1 VTDLSAQ
8 PSRLFSDGDRD
19 DPMTQPTMGVQ
30 VGGLCKSYGDHP
42 ILTGVEL
49 EVPEGS
55 VTAILGPSGSGKT
68 TLLRLLAGFTRPDRG
83 TINVGGRMVDGPG
96 RHVNPAAR
104 GVGYVPQEG
113 SLFPHLDVE
122 ANIGFGVPRRRRRR
136 RVAELLDTVGLAGLA
151 NRYPHQLSGG
161 QQQRVALARALA
173 PNPAVVLLDEP
184 FSSLDAALRASVRH
198 DVSRILADA
207 GTTTVIVTHDQDE
220 ALSLADQVAVLR
232 DGRIAQAAHPDEV
245 YGQPLDADLARFV
258 GEANVIDGVVRNGR
272 VDTAFGPLSLD
283 PVAAS
288 LAENAQVAVL
298 LRPEQIRVISSSSQ
312 NEAVTG
318 TVTHRDYHGHDAL
331 ITIASTCGQLSG
343 ALTVRCIGSAGLA
356 PGATVSL
363 QAVGPVVAWPAKSGG
378 L

>member
-1 VTDLSAQ
+1 
-8 PSRLFSDGDRD
+8 
-19 DPMTQPTMGVQ
+19 MGVH
-30 VGGLCKSYGDHP
+30 VAGLHKSYGDHP

-49 EVPEGS
+49 DVPEGS

-83 TINVGGRMVDGPG
+83 SINVGGQLVDGPG

-113 SLFPHLDVE
+113 SLFPHLVVK
-122 ANIGFGVPRRRRRR
+122 ANIGFGVPRRRRQR
-136 RVAELLDTVGLAGLA
+136 RVAEMLDTIGLTGLAD
-151 NRYPHQLSGG
+151 RYPHQLSGG

-173 PNPAVVLLDEP
+173 PNPAVILLDEP
-184 FSSLDAALRASVRH
+184 FSSLDAALRASVRQ

-232 DGRIAQAAHPDEV
+232 DGRIVQAAHPDEI
-245 YGQPLDADLARFV
+245 YGQPLDADLARFI
-258 GEANVIDGVVRNGR
+258 GEANVIDGVIRNGR

-283 PVAAS
+283 PAADS
-288 LAENAQVAVL
+288 PAEGARVTVL
-298 LRPEQIRVISSSSQ
+298 LRPEQIRVISPSSPSG
-312 NEAVTG
+312 AVTG

-331 ITIASTCGQLSG
+331 ITITTTGGQLG
-343 ALTVRCIGSAGLA
+343 ETLTARCVGSAGLA

-363 QAVGPVVAWPAKSGG
+363 EADGPVVAWPANR
-378 L
+378 